1 MANSPGSGRVSAR
14 TPAKLTRRSKVT
26 FTRAWPASNND
37 GCPTEQKYWAMVC
50 TAVGYHRDD
59 PAAELLLRNEGL
71 AAAVQTGATYVYPPQ
86 KLVAKV
92 RAGAK
97 VSDNHDQATTLFHHA
112 IDHPT
117 VTVQQT
123 YSLINPQSAPG
134 RWTLIR
140 WGPAGSLVLRITLC
154 RVSELPARRSPRSN
168 ARDRCQA
175 GTRTS
180 WVSIRSATKKVSK
193 PACVR

>member
-71 AAAVQTGATYVYPPQ
+71 AAAVQTGHLRLPATET
-86 KLVAKV
+86 VAKV

>member
-71 AAAVQTGATYVYPPQ
+71 AAAVQTGHLRLPPQ

>member
-50 TAVGYHRDD
+50 TAVGYH
-59 PAAELLLRNEGL
+59 PTTPPQNCCYATKAWQLQSKL
-71 AAAVQTGATYVYPPQ
+71 ATYVYPPQ

>member
-71 AAAVQTGATYVYPPQ
+71 AAAVQTGHLRLPATETSRQGPCGRQ
-86 KLVAKV
+86 SV
-92 RAGAK
+92 RQPR
-97 VSDNHDQATTLFHHA
+97 QATTLFQHA

>member
-71 AAAVQTGATYVYPPQ
+71 AYVYPPQ

>member
-71 AAAVQTGATYVYPPQ
+71 AAAVQTGHLRLPATETSRQGPCGRQSVRQPRPGDHSVPPRDRSPNRD
-86 KLVAKV
+86 
-92 RAGAK
+92 RAADLLPDQPSIGPGAMDLDPLGPRRGP
-97 VSDNHDQATTLFHHA
+97 SAANYAMPSLGIAGPPFTTFKR
-112 IDHPT
+112 PRP
-117 VTVQQT
+117 V
-123 YSLINPQSAPG
+123 PG
-134 RWTLIR
+134 RYANLM
-140 WGPAGSLVLRITLC
+140 GLNSFC
-154 RVSELPARRSPRSN
+154 HKESE
-168 ARDRCQA
+168 
-175 GTRTS
+175 
-180 WVSIRSATKKVSK
+180 
-193 PACVR
+193 

>member
-1 MANSPGSGRVSAR
+1 MAGQQQRRLSHRAEVLGDGVHRGRL
-14 TPAKLTRRSKVT
+14 PPRRP
-26 FTRAWPASNND
+26 RRR
-37 GCPTEQKYWAMVC
+37 
-50 TAVGYHRDD
+50 TAVTQRK
-59 PAAELLLRNEGL
+59 AWQLQSKL
-71 AAAVQTGATYVYPPQ
+71 ATYVYPPQ

-97 VSDNHDQATTLFHHA
+97 VSDNHDQATTLFQHA

>member
-71 AAAVQTGATYVYPPQ
+71 AAAVQTGHLRLPATETSRQGPCGRQSVRQPRPGDHSVPPRDRSPNRD
-86 KLVAKV
+86 
-92 RAGAK
+92 RAA
-97 VSDNHDQATTLFHHA
+97 DLL
-112 IDHPT
+112 
-117 VTVQQT
+117 
-123 YSLINPQSAPG
+123 LINPQSAPG

>member
-71 AAAVQTGATYVYPPQ
+71 AAAVQTGHLRLPATETSRQGPCGRQSVRQPRPGDHSVPPRDRSPNRD
-86 KLVAKV
+86 
-92 RAGAK
+92 RAA
-97 VSDNHDQATTLFHHA
+97 DLLP
-112 IDHPT
+112 DH
-117 VTVQQT
+117 
-123 YSLINPQSAPG
+123 PQSAPG

>member
-50 TAVGYHRDD
+50 TAVGTTATTPPQNCCY
-59 PAAELLLRNEGL
+59 ATKAWQLQSKL
-71 AAAVQTGATYVYPPQ
+71 ATYVYPPQ

-97 VSDNHDQATTLFHHA
+97 VSDNHDQATTLFQHA

>member
-71 AAAVQTGATYVYPPQ
+71 AAAVQTGPYVYPPQ

-97 VSDNHDQATTLFHHA
+97 VSDNHDQATTLFQHA

>member
-71 AAAVQTGATYVYPPQ
+71 AAAVQTGHLRLPATETSRQGPCGRQSVRQPRPGDHSVPPRDRSPNRD
-86 KLVAKV
+86 
-92 RAGAK
+92 RAA
-97 VSDNHDQATTLFHHA
+97 DLLPDQPS
-112 IDHPT
+112 IG
-117 VTVQQT
+117 
-123 YSLINPQSAPG
+123 PG

>member
-71 AAAVQTGATYVYPPQ
+71 AAAVQTG
-86 KLVAKV
+86 
-92 RAGAK
+92 
-97 VSDNHDQATTLFHHA
+97 H
-112 IDHPT
+112 
-117 VTVQQT
+117 
-123 YSLINPQSAPG
+123 
-134 RWTLIR
+134 
-140 WGPAGSLVLRITLC
+140 LR
-154 RVSELPARRSPRSN
+154 LPA
-168 ARDRCQA
+168 
-175 GTRTS
+175 TETS
-180 WVSIRSATKKVSK
+180 RQG
-193 PACVR
+193 PCGR

>member
-14 TPAKLTRRSKVT
+14 TPAKLGGLRSPS
-26 FTRAWPASNND
+26 PAH
-37 GCPTEQKYWAMVC
+37 GRPATT
-50 TAVGYHRDD
+50 TAVPPSRS
-59 PAAELLLRNEGL
+59 
-71 AAAVQTGATYVYPPQ
+71 TGRWCAPRSATTATTPPQNCCYATKAWQLQSKLATYVYPPQ

-175 GTRTS
+175 GTRIS

>member
-50 TAVGYHRDD
+50 TATTPPQNCCY
-59 PAAELLLRNEGL
+59 ATKAWQLQSKL
-71 AAAVQTGATYVYPPQ
+71 ATYVYPPQ

>member
-71 AAAVQTGATYVYPPQ
+71 AAAVQTGHLRLPATETSR
-86 KLVAKV
+86 KV

-97 VSDNHDQATTLFHHA
+97 VSDNHDQVTTLFHHA